1 MFIYTKILFAM
12 VISVVVIEAN
22 AFVQANGLGH
32 FVMAFVDA
40 GFILAGAFF
49 IISKMDKFAHPKQIK
64 HGKKLRNI
72 NSGKS
77 KQHFQ
82 PHFSGIK

>member
-1 MFIYTKILFAM
+1 MFIYTKILFAF
-12 VISVVVIEAN
+12 VVSVLVIESN
-22 AFVQANGLGH
+22 NLVQSNSLGH
-32 FVMAFVDA
+32 FMMAFVYA

-72 NSGKS
+72 NSGKH

-82 PHFSGIK
+82 PHFSGVK

>member
-1 MFIYTKILFAM
+1 MTIYLKITTAM
-12 VISVVVIEAN
+12 LLSAGLIETGGWLD
-22 AFVQANGLGH
+22 QDSYGE
-32 FVMAFVDA
+32 FVMAFVYA

-64 HGKKLRNI
+64 HGKKLRNM

-77 KQHFQ
+77 KRHFQ